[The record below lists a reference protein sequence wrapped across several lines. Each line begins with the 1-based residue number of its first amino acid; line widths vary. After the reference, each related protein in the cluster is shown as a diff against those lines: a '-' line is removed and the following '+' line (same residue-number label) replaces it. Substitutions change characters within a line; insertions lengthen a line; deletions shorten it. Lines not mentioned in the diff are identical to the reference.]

1 MALALSGIIFAGNY
15 LFYSQLIKYRDR
27 ADTRLGKLLADRELP
42 VLYRAREI
50 IEPFA
55 QEKQDARSVYQ
66 GTGLGMTIVKGLID
80 QMNGTIEVSSKEG
93 VGSVFVITIPFEI
106 APPPEEMPAAEP
118 RPEYSIRG
126 LKLLMAEDNELNA
139 E

>member
-66 GTGLGMTIVKGLID
+66 GTGLGMSIVKCLNREETPYRPWSRGY
-80 QMNGTIEVSSKEG
+80 S
-93 VGSVFVITIPFEI
+93 GSRWKTGSQDIC
-106 APPPEEMPAAEP
+106 
-118 RPEYSIRG
+118 R
-126 LKLLMAEDNELNA
+126 
-139 E
+139 